1 MDEVS
6 EQIKIRHMGAA

>member
-1 MDEVS
+1 VS